1 MRVVNGDGWNAWAF
15 GGDAIGGAAGPG
27 LGGCGTG
34 QAWQVFETANV
45 ELRIAEDHAQA
56 RGNAGDGVGVESFG
70 SLLEGHAPA
79 VHLEEACE
87 VVEFH
92 AGRL

>member
-1 MRVVNGDGWNAWAF
+1 MYGDRRDAGAIR
-15 GGDAIGGAAGPG
+15 GDAVGGAPGPG
-27 LGGCGTG
+27 LGGGGTG
-34 QAWQVFETANV
+34 QARQVLEAADV
-45 ELRIAEDHAQA
+45 ELGIAEDHAQA
-56 RGNAGDGVGVESFG
+56 LGYACDGVGVESFG
-70 SLLEGHAPA
+70 GLLEGHAPA

>member
-1 MRVVNGDGWNAWAF
+1 MDRDRGNSRAV
-15 GGDAIGGAAGPG
+15 GGYAVCGATGPG
-27 LGGCGTG
+27 LGGGGTG
-34 QAWQVFETANV
+34 QARQVLEAADV
-45 ELRIAEDHAQA
+45 ELCNAEDHAQA

-70 SLLEGHAPA
+70 GLLEGHAPA

-87 VVEFH
+87 VVEIH